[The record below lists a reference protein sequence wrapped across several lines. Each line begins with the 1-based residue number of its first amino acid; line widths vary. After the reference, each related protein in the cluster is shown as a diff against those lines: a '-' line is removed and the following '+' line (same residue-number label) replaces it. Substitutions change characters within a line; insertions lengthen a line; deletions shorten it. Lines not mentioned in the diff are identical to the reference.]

1 MPSTSETKYFQ
12 HDEEFS
18 MRPTEFVKF
27 VSPKGNQLKY
37 QDEEKQKRIFTWME
51 QSDGATK
58 QANV

>member
-1 MPSTSETKYFQ
+1 
-12 HDEEFS
+12 